1 MVVENPTFSI
11 ADATNHFNKSA
22 KKIYVTLRKYKYHPY
37 KILPVQQLSEN
48 QKNHREGFCRRML
61 ELKMNDN
68 DIFKKILWSDE
79 ASFNTAGLFNR
90 KNSHI
95 WASANPHGY
104 KEIKFQGRRSVSVW
118 CGILNDKVIG
128 PMFYQGSLSGE
139 RYLNFLGNDIE
150 NLLENLP
157 LRQYNELIWHQD
169 GAPPHNVFPVRDFL
183 NNRYPLWIGKNGGIE
198 WPANSPDLTP
208 LDAFLWGYLK
218 ADVYKE
224 RSRTLEDLKIRITN
238 AINTLNQEKSHFIVN
253 SINKLDDDYRKC
265 INNNG
270 GYIEHL

>member
-11 ADATNHFNKSA
+11 ADATNYFNKSA

-48 QKNHREGFCRRML
+48 QKNRREVFCRQML
-61 ELKMNDN
+61 ELKMND
-68 DIFKKILWSDE
+68 DLFKKILWSDE

-95 WASANPHGY
+95 WASVNPHGHR
-104 KEIKFQGRRSVSVW
+104 EIKFQGRRSVSVW

-128 PMFYQGSLSGE
+128 PIFYQGSLSGE

-150 NLLENLP
+150 NLLDNLP

-169 GAPPHNVFPVRDFL
+169 GAPLHNVVPVRNFL

-218 ADVYKE
+218 AEVYKE
-224 RSRTLEDLKIRITN
+224 RSRTLEDLIIKITN